1 MLLALGI
8 ATRYP
13 DLGNRNA
20 LALGMDG
27 WRFRCH
33 CSSVTPCW
41 WLSRS
46 WGCGAPRVTVLV
58 QKQVRL
64 LKGNGDIVQVGR
76 VSSLVYKGAEHG
88 DPDNFGDA
96 P

>member
-1 MLLALGI
+1 MLVVVEIMGLRRTSG
-8 ATRYP
+8 
-13 DLGNRNA
+13 
-20 LALGMDG
+20 
-27 WRFRCH
+27 H
-33 CSSVTPCW
+33 
-41 WLSRS
+41 
-46 WGCGAPRVTVLV
+46 RVVV